1 MKTCS
6 TTFTGYI
13 MALINS
19 VLSWLMKKRFHQ
31 IELFRKY
38 PYEVQEE
45 WFKKLITNAKETEW
59 GKKYDYKS
67 ISSYN
72 IYKNRVPVNDY
83 ESLKPY
89 INRLRKGEQNILW
102 NSEIK
107 LFAKSSGTTSDK
119 SKYIPVSQEALEE
132 CHYKGGK
139 DMLSIYCNNYPDTLL
154 FDGKGLSMGGSHRI
168 TEINNEIYYDGD
180 LSALIVQNLPSWA
193 EFIRVPKRS
202 VALMDEWESK
212 IEKIALATINHNV
225 TNILGVPSWTL
236 LLIRRILE
244 IKGCN
249 NLLEIWPN
257 LEVFFHGGVNF
268 EPYIRQFR
276 ELIPS
281 DKMHYMETY
290 NASEGFFGLQDL
302 KDSDELLL
310 MLDYGIYYEFMPLDQ
325 LHSEHPLTLTLSEVE
340 PDTNYALII
349 STNAGLWRYMIGDTL
364 TFTSLNPFRF
374 KITGRTKNFINAVG
388 EEVIIDNA
396 IKALTVACNKCNAV
410 YSDFTAAP
418 VYFSSDNN
426 AAHEWLI
433 EFEKAPENIEYFAET
448 LDNAL
453 KSLNSDYEA
462 KRYHNMILRPP
473 IVRQLPE
480 KTFYNWLKRK
490 NKLGGQYK
498 VPKLANNRIYVD
510 EILKMVN

>member
-1 MKTCS
+1 
-6 TTFTGYI
+6 

-31 IELFRKY
+31 IELFMKY
-38 PYEVQEE
+38 PHEVQEE
-45 WFKKLITNAKETEW
+45 WFKKLITNASETEW
-59 GKKYDYKS
+59 GKMYDYKS
-67 ISSYN
+67 INSVN
-72 IYKNRVPVNDY
+72 EYKERVPTNDY
-83 ESLKPY
+83 EALKPY
-89 INRLRKGEQNILW
+89 INRLRNGEQNILW

-107 LFAKSSGTTSDK
+107 LFAKSSGTTSDR
-119 SKYIPVSQEALEE
+119 SKYIPVSQEAIEE

-180 LSALIVQNLPSWA
+180 LSALIVQNLPTWA

-212 IEKIALATINHNV
+212 IEKMAQSTINHDV

-236 LLIRRILE
+236 LLMRHILDITGKNNILE
-244 IKGCN
+244 V
-249 NLLEIWPN
+249 WPN
-257 LEVFFHGGVNF
+257 MEVFFHGGVNF
-268 EPYIRQFR
+268 EPYVNQFR
-276 ELIPS
+276 ELFPS
-281 DKMHYMETY
+281 NKMHYMETY
-290 NASEGFFGLQDL
+290 NASEGFFGLQDTR
-302 KDSDELLL
+302 DSDELLL
-310 MLDYGIYYEFMPLDQ
+310 MLDYGIFYEFLPMNQLDQ
-325 LHSEHPLTLTLSEVE
+325 QHPVTLTLDEVE
-340 PDTNYALII
+340 KEVNYAMVI
-349 STNAGLWRYMIGDTL
+349 STNAGLWRYLIGDTIK
-364 TFTSLNPFRF
+364 FTSLNPFRI
-374 KITGRTKNFINAVG
+374 KITGRTINFINAVG

-396 IKALTVACNKCNAV
+396 IKALAVACSKCSAV
-410 YSDFTAAP
+410 IADFTAAP
-418 VYFSSDNN
+418 VYFSSDKN

-433 EFEKAPENIEYFAET
+433 EFERPPENIEYFAET

-462 KRYHNMILRPP
+462 KRYHNLILRPP

-490 NKLGGQYK
+490 NKLGGQHK
-498 VPKLANNRIYVD
+498 VPKLANNRMYVD
-510 EILKMVN
+510 EILDLVN

>member
-1 MKTCS
+1 
-6 TTFTGYI
+6 

-31 IELFRKY
+31 IQLFMKY
-38 PYEVQEE
+38 PHEVQEE
-45 WFKKLITNAKETEW
+45 LLKRLINSARDTEW

-67 ISSYN
+67 IEN
-72 IYKNRVPVNDY
+72 YKDYVSRVPINDY
-83 ESLKPY
+83 EGLKPY

-107 LFAKSSGTTSDK
+107 LFAKSSGTTADK
-119 SKYIPVSQEALEE
+119 SKFIPVSQEALEE
-132 CHYKGGK
+132 CHYKAGK

-154 FDGKGLSMGGSHRI
+154 FDGRGLAMGGSHRI

-193 EFIRVPKRS
+193 EFIRVPKKS

-212 IEKIALATINHNV
+212 IEKMATSTINHNV

-236 LLIRRILE
+236 LLLRRILE
-244 IKGCN
+244 ITGKN
-249 NLLEIWPN
+249 NLLEVWPN

-268 EPYIRQFR
+268 APYRKQFE

-281 DKMHYMETY
+281 MNMHYMETY
-290 NASEGFFGLQDL
+290 SASEGFFGLQDSINN
-302 KDSDELLL
+302 DDLLL
-310 MLDYGIYYEFMPLDQ
+310 MLDYGIFYEFLPMDKLGSDNPKA
-325 LHSEHPLTLTLSEVE
+325 LTLDEVE
-340 PDTNYALII
+340 LDCNYALII
-349 STNAGLWRYMIGDTL
+349 STNGGLWRYLLGDTVK
-364 TFTSLNPFRF
+364 FASLDPYRI

-388 EEVIIDNA
+388 EELIVDNA
-396 IKALTVACNKCNAV
+396 VKALTIASNKCNAV
-410 YSDFTAAP
+410 ISEFTAAP
-418 VYFSSDNN
+418 VYFKTGEN

-433 EFEKAPENIEYFAET
+433 EFEKSPENIEYFAET
-448 LDNAL
+448 FDNAL

-462 KRYHNMILRPP
+462 KRYHNMVLRPP
-473 IVRQLPE
+473 IVIEVPH
-480 KTFYNWLKRK
+480 KTFYLWLKKK

-498 VPKLANNRIYVD
+498 VPRLSNNRKYVD
-510 EILKMVN
+510 EILEMVN